1 MKRWRAFTTLLLVGA
16 LVSAA
21 LALTGEDLS
30 RYVVQGRRS
39 GLTFL
44 SPPTRAQQDDEFA
57 NPGMLWVEQ
66 GQRLWSAAAGSAGS
80 CLGCHGEAAQ
90 SMRGVAARYPA
101 FDRHERRVIN
111 LEQRVNACRVKHQNL
126 EPLAYESQ
134 ELLALTAYV
143 SRQSKGL
150 PVAVQVDGPAAQSF
164 GRGRAMFNQP
174 LGQLDMSCAAC
185 HEQRVGARLRGEAI
199 SQGQINGH
207 PVYRQL
213 WQTMGST
220 HRMFAW
226 CNEAVRAQ
234 PYAYGSQ
241 EYVDLELF
249 VKWRGRGLPV
259 ETPAIR
265 R

>member
-1 MKRWRAFTTLLLVGA
+1 MKRWRAFAALSLVGV

-30 RYVVQGRRS
+30 RFVVQGRLS
-39 GLTFL
+39 GSMFL
-44 SPPTRAQQDDEFA
+44 SPQTRAQQSDEFA
-57 NPGMLWVEQ
+57 NPGMLWVGQ
-66 GQRLWSAAAGSAGS
+66 GQRLWSTAAGSAES
-80 CLGCHGEAAQ
+80 CLGCHGDAAL
-90 SMRGVAARYPA
+90 SMRGVAARFPA
-101 FDRHERRVIN
+101 FDRGERRVIN
-111 LEQRVNACRVKHQNL
+111 LEGRINACRVKNQHL
-126 EPLAYESQ
+126 DPLAYESQ
-134 ELLALTAYV
+134 ELLALTAFI
-143 SRQSKGL
+143 SRQSQGM
-150 PVAVQVDGPAAQSF
+150 PVAVSVVGPATRSF
-164 GRGRAMFNQP
+164 ERGRAAFYQP
-174 LGQLDMSCAAC
+174 RGQLDMSCAAC
-185 HEQRVGARLRGEAI
+185 HQERTGARLRGEVI

-213 WQTMGST
+213 WQTMAST

-226 CNEAVRAQ
+226 CNEAVRAE

-249 VKWRGRGLPV
+249 VKWRGSGLPV